1 MNGSQNPTKNGLIAA
16 SQEFNPL
23 SPVQQINAYCRGFKM
38 EKILMITSDLASFR
52 QVGFVELLRISP
64 SSRLSD
70 YGVRLKIDGQENRL
84 LIKSN

>member
-1 MNGSQNPTKNGLIAA
+1 
-16 SQEFNPL
+16 
-23 SPVQQINAYCRGFKM
+23 M
-38 EKILMITSDLASFR
+38 EKILMITSDLASFK

-84 LIKSN
+84 LILLLIVINWDDKEIKQGGK